1 MKKNKL
7 LSLILGIEGLNV
19 PLAVLY
25 AIILLITSGNLGI
38 IFSQSVLVG
47 VIVII
52 ELLLHLTYTVTFIY
66 SAHHS
71 LLDDEISIVTF
82 FPLFHF
88 LLIVFIHFLKN
99 YAEIRYMI

>member
-7 LSLILGIEGLNV
+7 LSVILGIEGLNV
-19 PLAVLY
+19 PFALFY
-25 AIILLITSGNLGI
+25 TITLLMSVTNIGI

-47 VIVII
+47 VLVII

-71 LLDDEISIVTF
+71 LLDQEISVVTF

-88 LLIVFIHFLKN
+88 LLIVFIHYLEF